1 MTQSPPDPATLAAPP
16 LPESPKTSGLAVAS
30 LICGIVG
37 VCTCGIGGIAGI
49 VLGIM
54 AMGRI
59 KRSGGQ
65 LGGRGLAVAGLVVS
79 IIAIIVGLAIIAG
92 TGAAWFYAERRYDV
106 MQFRTNVQVLCRS
119 AMTYSAVH
127 DGRLPPPDSWPD
139 ALLAEG
145 VITDL
150 DILTDPADP
159 GAGRAVA
166 MNRAAA
172 GGHTYDAARAGDT
185 VLLFECA
192 PGSPLSGGRDLLP
205 ATPRHPGGYVIGF
218 LDGRTRQVPPDRID
232 SLVWNPKPGPA
243 ATAPEAPPP

>member
-1 MTQSPPDPATLAAPP
+1 MTQQPPTPPGYTPQQAPG
-16 LPESPKTSGLAVAS
+16 PKTSGLAVAS
-30 LICGIVG
+30 LICGIAG

-106 MQFRTNVQVLCRS
+106 MQFSTNVQVLCRS
-119 AMTYSAVH
+119 AVTYSAVN

-139 ALLAEG
+139 ALMAEG
-145 VITDL
+145 LITDL

-166 MNRAAA
+166 MNRAVARA
-172 GGHTYDAARAGDT
+172 ETYDVARAGDT
-185 VLLFECA
+185 VLLFECV
-192 PGSPLSGGRDLLP
+192 PGSPLSGGRELLP
-205 ATPRHPGGYVIGF
+205 ATPRHAGGYVIGF
-218 LDGRTRQVPPDRID
+218 LDGRTRQVPPERID
-232 SLVWNPKPGPA
+232 RLVWNPKPG
-243 ATAPEAPPP
+243 

>member
-1 MTQSPPDPATLAAPP
+1 MTQPPPPPSGYPPQQAPGP
-16 LPESPKTSGLAVAS
+16 PTSGLAVAS
-30 LICGIVG
+30 LVCGIGG
-37 VCTCGIGGIAGI
+37 VCTCGLGGIAGI

-92 TGAAWFYAERRYDV
+92 TGAVWFYARRQYDV
-106 MQFRTNVQVLCRS
+106 MQFSANVRVLCEHVV
-119 AMTYSAVH
+119 TYSAVN

-139 ALLAEG
+139 ALMAEG
-145 VITDL
+145 LITDL

-159 GAGRAVA
+159 GAGRAIA
-166 MNRAAA
+166 MNRAVVRAP
-172 GGHTYDAARAGDT
+172 TYDVARAGDT

-205 ATPRHPGGYVIGF
+205 PAPRHAGGYVIGF
-218 LDGRTRQVPPDRID
+218 LDGRTRQVPPERLDR
-232 SLVWNPKPGPA
+232 LVWNPKPG
-243 ATAPEAPPP
+243 